1 MSERNFWMIGADS
14 KVYGPSDATT
24 MLQWIVERRVTSTTQ
39 VALSPEGPWMD
50 AGSFP
55 EFADEFVAQAP
66 PGAGAAA
73 STATSA
79 AASGATSGAA
89 RGSSW
94 PHNAPPRDASFTP
107 MASVADW
114 PPANLQIVLLVS
126 SLLNIVTGAGAML
139 GIGVFGLGTFGLGWC
154 CCPLAL
160 VPLIIGIIQ
169 CVDYTAARRT
179 EPRRY
184 FERTQMWGI
193 LNIVMVVFSNVP
205 ALVCGILQLVWL
217 GDARRKYL
225 NQ

>member
-39 VALSPEGPWMD
+39 VALSQDGPWMD

-66 PGAGAAA
+66 QGAAPG
-73 STATSA
+73 TPTPPPP
-79 AASGATSGAA
+79 
-89 RGSSW
+89 GSSW

-217 GDARRKYL
+217 SDARRKYL